1 MHCHCR
7 LLRNRVSAQQA
18 RERKKNYV
26 QTLEERNQLQ
36 VRSNHPCSCLCQAV
50 SVLLLAEYTSK
61 QARTQHVLVLEI

>member
-36 VRSNHPCSCLCQAV
+36 VRSNHPLQ
-50 SVLLLAEYTSK
+50 LLVQSDFCAAARGAQRK
-61 QARTQHVLVLEI
+61 QARTQHVLVLEM